1 MRADEKAK
9 VIGSEAGVEI
19 ASGSVILVAA
29 MSTIYSAIRTL
40 GEIIINL
47 IG

>member
-9 VIGSEAGVEI
+9 VICSEAGVDI

-29 MSTIYSAIRTL
+29 MSIIYSAIRSL
-40 GEIIINL
+40 GEMVINL

>member
-1 MRADEKAK
+1 MRADEKVKA
-9 VIGSEAGVEI
+9 ICNEAGVDI

-40 GEIIINL
+40 GEIIINF

>member
-1 MRADEKAK
+1 MRADEKVK
-9 VIGSEAGVEI
+9 VICNEAGVDVV
-19 ASGSVILVAA
+19 SGSVILVAA
-29 MSTIYSAIRTL
+29 MGIIYSAIRTL

>member
-1 MRADEKAK
+1 MRVDEKAK
-9 VIGSEAGVEI
+9 VICNEAGVDI

-29 MSTIYSAIRTL
+29 MSIIYSAIRTL